1 MEPNA
6 TSSIMDPNALK
17 EKREMTP
24 ILWMCHAPRNCT
36 HSQDNDTCIGASVL
50 GCKYLIWILTK
61 LLTCPISAKPR
72 DIAC

>member
-36 HSQDNDTCIGASVL
+36 HSQDNDTYSVL
-50 GCKYLIWILTK
+50 GLALINRVCK
-61 LLTCPISAKPR
+61 SV
-72 DIAC
+72 